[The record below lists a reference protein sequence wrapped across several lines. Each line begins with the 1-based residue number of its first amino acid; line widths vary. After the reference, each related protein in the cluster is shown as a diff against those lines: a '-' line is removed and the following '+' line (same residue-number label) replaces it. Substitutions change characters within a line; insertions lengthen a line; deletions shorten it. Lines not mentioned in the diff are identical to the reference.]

1 MLTKEVIT
9 MSTLSLIKKLAK
21 DNPAILSLYKLIK
34 AEGIR
39 HAYFWTLKK
48 KFKDACGYDLNLS
61 NPKGFNEKIQWI
73 KVYHHDPL
81 MTQCAD
87 KYRVRSYIEEKIGG
101 VLTLN

>member
-39 HAYFWTLKK
+39 HAYF
-48 KFKDACGYDLNLS
+48 
-61 NPKGFNEKIQWI
+61 
-73 KVYHHDPL
+73 
-81 MTQCAD
+81 
-87 KYRVRSYIEEKIGG
+87 
-101 VLTLN
+101 